1 MLHTFTYLHFFCR
14 FCRMYL
20 QACGDLRRRNGY
32 HGDIRHGRT
41 GKKNEKV
48 DKLVV
53 QWREL

>member
-1 MLHTFTYLHFFCR
+1 MLHTFTYLHLFLCR

-20 QACGDLRRRNGY
+20 QACDDLRRRNGY

-53 QWREL
+53 